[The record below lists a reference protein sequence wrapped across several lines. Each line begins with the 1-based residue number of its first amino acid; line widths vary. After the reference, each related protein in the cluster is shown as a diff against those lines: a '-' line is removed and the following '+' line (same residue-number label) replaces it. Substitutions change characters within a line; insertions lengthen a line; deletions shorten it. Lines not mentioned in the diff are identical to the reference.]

1 MLIILIWKGF
11 SAIRDVTGSELLGIR
26 DGPKIGHIA
35 LLRNKRTPYRLKE
48 PDQMSHDTISRRRL
62 LKGALLGLAAAPA
75 ASLLSREAYAANP
88 LIDPADPQAK
98 ALGYLH
104 DATKVDAKANPN
116 YKPGQRCDNCIQYT
130 GKAGEAEGGCNIFPG
145 KNVKAAGWCKVYVI
159 KPGATLG

>member
-1 MLIILIWKGF
+1 MLIILIWKPLSGIH
-11 SAIRDVTGSELLGIR
+11 SVTGSELLGIR
-26 DGPKIGHIA
+26 DGPSFGHIA
-35 LLRNKRTPYRLKE
+35 PLPNKRTPHLSKE
-48 PDQMSHDTISRRRL
+48 PDDMSHDPISRRSL

-98 ALGYLH
+98 ALGYIH
-104 DATKVDAKANPN
+104 DATQVDAKANPN
-116 YKPGQRCDNCIQYT
+116 YKPGQICANCIQYT